1 MKRDLTAGI
10 VGCACGRDHACPIRY
25 LKIGAGA
32 LDSLTEVCADYTRV
46 LLVSDDNTDAVCGD
60 TVRRLLGDKLGF
72 SLVLHADG
80 VVVPDEACL
89 TKIEAVLDADTD
101 LILGIG
107 SGVINDLCKD
117 VSFRH
122 DLPYGIVAT
131 APSMDGYASVGA
143 ALILGSTLAGELP
156 LEKMGRKF
164 AKKG

>member
-1 MKRDLTAGI
+1 MRGNLTAVI
-10 VGCACGRDHACPIRY
+10 TGCACGRDHACPIRY
-25 LKIGAGA
+25 IRVGAGA
-32 LDSLTEVCADYTRV
+32 LNALTEICADYHRV

-60 TVRRLLGDKLGF
+60 EVRHQLGDKLGV
-72 SLVLHADG
+72 SLILHADG

-89 TKIEAVLDADTD
+89 AEIEAVLDDSTD

-131 APSMDGYASVGA
+131 APSMDGNRSGYRGVGDRTAGDA
-143 ALILGSTLAGELP
+143 AGGL
-156 LEKMGRKF
+156 RRYRR
-164 AKKG
+164 